1 MYQGKNQLF
10 GFPGLFGCLK
20 DLSVIVQSVDQ
31 ARFARITFAEE
42 DNFTNVAISVIKF
55 VILVFY
61 AFDELINWFVIKFL
75 DYFQV
80 VFRFI
85 RVDKVEISFLNVF
98 LLHLKVMLD
107 LELLHKK
114 CFLVHFKRCFVTL

>member
-61 AFDELINWFVIKFL
+61 AFDELIN
-75 DYFQV
+75 
-80 VFRFI
+80 
-85 RVDKVEISFLNVF
+85 
-98 LLHLKVMLD
+98 
-107 LELLHKK
+107 
-114 CFLVHFKRCFVTL
+114 